1 MAVRFFKCENCGN
14 IATLV
19 KDVGVKLN
27 CCGSDMKE
35 LVPGSVDAATEKH
48 VPVVEVKGNEV
59 FVKVGEVA
67 HPMMDNHYIGFIA
80 LETAQGVQI
89 KYLDPNDEAA
99 EATFALADADRA
111 VCAYEY
117 CNLHGLWKKD
127 L

>member
-1 MAVRFFKCENCGN
+1 
-14 IATLV
+14 
-19 KDVGVKLN
+19 
-27 CCGSDMKE
+27 MKE

-99 EATFALADADRA
+99 EATFALADGDRA